1 MYWLAINPTNKQHL
15 NNDLEAYTLADENA
29 GENEDLN
36 STLSL
41 SKDQIMLLQQ
51 KDSTLTFI
59 RDKARSKPLSDET
72 SYFLHDGII
81 MRRYYSS
88 KNNSFV
94 DQLVVPRSCRRDLL
108 VIAHSIP
115 LSGHLGTD
123 KTRNRLLAHYFWPN
137 IYRDVQRFCA
147 TCPECQKTGRKLKHE
162 KAALKPIPAVGVPF
176 KRLEL
181 T

>member
-1 MYWLAINPTNKQHL
+1 
-15 NNDLEAYTLADENA
+15 
-29 GENEDLN
+29 
-36 STLSL
+36 
-41 SKDQIMLLQQ
+41 MLLQQ
-51 KDSTLTFI
+51 KESTLTFI

-81 MRRYYSS
+81 MRQYYSR
-88 KNNSFV
+88 KNISFV

-123 KTRNRLLAHYFWPN
+123 KKTRNRLLAHYFWPY

-162 KAALKPIPAVGVPF
+162 KVALKPIPTVRVPF
-176 KRLEL
+176 KKIGIDIVGPLPRSENGNRFIL
-181 T
+181 TIVDFSTRYPEALLYLPRGLKLLRMP